1 MSSNELAGLERLVRE
16 QGATITLR
24 SNAHVER
31 TYGLLDAAQPAA
43 VDALRAVTS
52 ATVYDGAIIAL
63 AVYPAPA
70 EALPALL
77 DALGGPGRP
86 SGILEC
92 ALSRDGLVVEWDPGR
107 ASTAV
112 VMTLIDVELRR
123 FAATRTAELLTPLPE
138 TVVTQICAEGLAAPE
153 LSPERILE
161 TLVDKAGL

>member
-1 MSSNELAGLERLVRE
+1 MSSNELAGLERVVRE
-16 QGATITLR
+16 QGATIALR
-24 SNAHVER
+24 SNARVKR
-31 TYGLLDAAQPAA
+31 TYGLLDAGEPAT
-43 VDALRAVTS
+43 VDAVCAAAS

-92 ALSRDGLVVEWDPGR
+92 APCQDGLVVEWDPGR
-107 ASTAV
+107 ASATV
-112 VMTLIDVELRR
+112 IMTLVDVELQR

-153 LSPERILE
+153 MSPERILE